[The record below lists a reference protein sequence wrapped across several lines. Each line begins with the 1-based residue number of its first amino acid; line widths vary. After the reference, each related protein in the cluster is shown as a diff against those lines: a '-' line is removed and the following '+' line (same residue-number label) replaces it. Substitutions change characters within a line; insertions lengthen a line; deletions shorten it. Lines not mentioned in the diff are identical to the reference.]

1 MKRDFLDYVADIAN
15 AIDEVSEFTRGMDF
29 PVFQA
34 DRKTVNAVVRSLE
47 VMGEAAKK
55 IPQNV
60 RRRYPDVPWRRMAG
74 MRDKLI
80 HEYHGVDLDTV
91 WLVVRDELPPVRP
104 LVDTILREAKN
115 NER

>member
-15 AIDEVSEFTRGMDF
+15 AIDEVFEFTRGMDF

-34 DRKTVNAVVRSLE
+34 DRKTANAVVRSLE

-55 IPQNV
+55 IPQPV

-80 HEYHGVDLDTV
+80 HEYHGVDLETV

-104 LVDTILREAKN
+104 LVERILREAKD
-115 NER
+115 NE